1 MKTDFWYLS
10 KVAENRIDR
19 FGIPYQLLNFLFS
32 IFSLNRAE
40 LKAKIITLV
49 VKNIWQYQILQK
61 SELQHIRK
69 HGVRE
74 SELLKMVTLVNII
87 LYIKHIMIV
96 FEKYC
101 K

>member
-1 MKTDFWYLS
+1 MKSDFWYHS

-49 VKNIWQYQILQK
+49 VKNIWQYQIL
-61 SELQHIRK
+61 
-69 HGVRE
+69 
-74 SELLKMVTLVNII
+74 
-87 LYIKHIMIV
+87 
-96 FEKYC
+96 
-101 K
+101 